1 MTYPVLRRGAPDM
14 SRNRRRRKPDSDA
27 TVALPVPNE
36 YIRPPK
42 AQGGTGRA
50 APLGMGP
57 AGATRKLFKESF
69 MRIPL
74 QITFH
79 GIDHSDAVEERVR
92 EKVGKLE
99 QLYDRIT
106 SCRVAIEAHHR
117 NTSNL
122 HHKGEPFHIRLDL
135 TLPGTELVVKR
146 DPKDSHVNEDIF
158 VALRDAFQALERQ
171 LKEFVARQRGDVK
184 AHAG

>member
-1 MTYPVLRRGAPDM
+1 
-14 SRNRRRRKPDSDA
+14 
-27 TVALPVPNE
+27 
-36 YIRPPK
+36 
-42 AQGGTGRA
+42 
-50 APLGMGP
+50 
-57 AGATRKLFKESF
+57 